1 MMPSYVNTIV
11 LHGKS
16 DDEVASLMNQYV
28 TQAEEKG
35 FLLRDVKCS
44 ESLAVLIFDEKGH
57 GGPGG
62 GHGGGFGGPGGG
74 HGGGFG
80 GPGGGHGGGFGG
92 PGGGHGGGFGGP
104 GGGHGGGFGGPGG
117 GHGGH
122 GCGQKS

>member
-1 MMPSYVNTIV
+1 MSSYVNTIV

-28 TQAEEKG
+28 AEAEGRG

-62 GHGGGFGGPGGG
+62 GHGGPGGGHGGPGGG
-74 HGGGFG
+74 HGG
-80 GPGGGHGGGFGG
+80 PGGG
-92 PGGGHGGGFGGP
+92 
-104 GGGHGGGFGGPGG
+104 
-117 GHGGH
+117 
-122 GCGQKS
+122 QEL

>member
-1 MMPSYVNTIV
+1 MPSYVNTIV

-16 DDEVASLMNQYV
+16 DEEVANLMNQYV

-57 GGPGG
+57 GGGFGGPGGGHGGHGGPGGGHG

-74 HGGGFG
+74 HGGGQEF
-80 GPGGGHGGGFGG
+80 
-92 PGGGHGGGFGGP
+92 
-104 GGGHGGGFGGPGG
+104 
-117 GHGGH
+117 
-122 GCGQKS
+122 

>member
-62 GHGGGFGGPGGG
+62 GHGGSFGGPGGG

-80 GPGGGHGGGFGG
+80 GPGGRHGG
-92 PGGGHGGGFGGP
+92 H
-104 GGGHGGGFGGPGG
+104 GGPGG

-122 GCGQKS
+122 GGGQEF

>member
-28 TQAEEKG
+28 AQAEEKG

-62 GHGGGFGGPGGG
+62 GHGGHGG

-80 GPGGGHGGGFGG
+80 GHGGGFGG
-92 PGGGHGGGFGGP
+92 HGGH
-104 GGGHGGGFGGPGG
+104 GGPGG

>member
-1 MMPSYVNTIV
+1 MPSYVNTIV

-28 TQAEEKG
+28 AQAEEKG

-57 GGPGG
+57 GGGFGGHGG
-62 GHGGGFGGPGGG
+62 GHGGGFGGHGGG

-80 GPGGGHGGGFGG
+80 GHGGGHGGGFGG
-92 PGGGHGGGFGGP
+92 
-104 GGGHGGGFGGPGG
+104 
-117 GHGGH
+117 
-122 GCGQKS
+122 GQEF

>member
-74 HGGGFG
+74 HGGHDGGF
-80 GPGGGHGGGFGG
+80 GGHGG
-92 PGGGHGGGFGGP
+92 H
-104 GGGHGGGFGGPGG
+104 GGPGG

>member
-62 GHGGGFGGPGGG
+62 GFGGHGGGFGGHGGHGGPGGG

-80 GPGGGHGGGFGG
+80 GH
-92 PGGGHGGGFGGP
+92 GGP

-122 GCGQKS
+122 GGGQKS

>member
-62 GHGGGFGGPGGG
+62 GHGG

-80 GPGGGHGGGFGG
+80 GPGGGHGGHGG
-92 PGGGHGGGFGGP
+92 P
-104 GGGHGGGFGGPGG
+104 GGGFGGPGG

>member
-1 MMPSYVNTIV
+1 MSSYVNTIV

-28 TQAEEKG
+28 AEAEGRG

-62 GHGGGFGGPGGG
+62 GHGGPGGG
-74 HGGGFG
+74 HGG
-80 GPGGGHGGGFGG
+80 PGGG
-92 PGGGHGGGFGGP
+92 
-104 GGGHGGGFGGPGG
+104 
-117 GHGGH
+117 
-122 GCGQKS
+122 QEL

>member
-57 GGPGG
+57 GGHGGHGGGFG

-74 HGGGFG
+74 HGG
-80 GPGGGHGGGFGG
+80 
-92 PGGGHGGGFGGP
+92 
-104 GGGHGGGFGGPGG
+104 PGG

>member
-1 MMPSYVNTIV
+1 MMPSYVNTVV

-57 GGPGG
+57 GC
-62 GHGGGFGGPGGG
+62 GFGG
-74 HGGGFG
+74 H
-80 GPGGGHGGGFGG
+80 
-92 PGGGHGGGFGGP
+92 
-104 GGGHGGGFGGPGG
+104 GGPGG

-122 GCGQKS
+122 DGGFGGHGGHDGGFGGHGGYGGGFGGHGGHDGHGCGQKS

>member
-1 MMPSYVNTIV
+1 MPSYVNTIV

-16 DDEVASLMNQYV
+16 DDEVANLMNQYV

-57 GGPGG
+57 GCGFG
-62 GHGGGFGGPGGG
+62 GHGGPGGG
-74 HGGGFG
+74 H
-80 GPGGGHGGGFGG
+80 GG

>member
-1 MMPSYVNTIV
+1 MPSYVNTIV

-57 GGPGG
+57 GGHG

-74 HGGGFG
+74 FG
-80 GPGGGHGGGFGG
+80 GPGGGH
-92 PGGGHGGGFGGP
+92 
-104 GGGHGGGFGGPGG
+104 GGPGG

>member
-1 MMPSYVNTIV
+1 MPSYVNTIV

-16 DDEVASLMNQYV
+16 DEEVADLMNQYV
-28 TQAEEKG
+28 AQAEEKG

-62 GHGGGFGGPGGG
+62 GFGGPGGGFGGP
-74 HGGGFG
+74 
-80 GPGGGHGGGFGG
+80 
-92 PGGGHGGGFGGP
+92 
-104 GGGHGGGFGGPGG
+104 GGGFGGPGG

-122 GCGQKS
+122 GGGQKS

>member
-74 HGGGFG
+74 HGG
-80 GPGGGHGGGFGG
+80 PGGGHGGGFGG
-92 PGGGHGGGFGGP
+92 PGGGKKF
-104 GGGHGGGFGGPGG
+104 
-117 GHGGH
+117 
-122 GCGQKS
+122 

>member
-1 MMPSYVNTIV
+1 MPSYVNTIV

-57 GGPGG
+57 GGHGGGFGGPGG
-62 GHGGGFGGPGGG
+62 GHGGGFGGHGGHDGGFGGPGGG

-92 PGGGHGGGFGGP
+92 PGGGHGGQEF
-104 GGGHGGGFGGPGG
+104 
-117 GHGGH
+117 
-122 GCGQKS
+122 

>member
-16 DDEVASLMNQYV
+16 DEEVADLMNQYV
-28 TQAEEKG
+28 AQAEEKG

-62 GHGGGFGGPGGG
+62 GFGGPGGGFGGP
-74 HGGGFG
+74 
-80 GPGGGHGGGFGG
+80 
-92 PGGGHGGGFGGP
+92 
-104 GGGHGGGFGGPGG
+104 GGGFGGPGG

-122 GCGQKS
+122 GGGQKS

>member
-1 MMPSYVNTIV
+1 MPSYVNTIV

-16 DDEVASLMNQYV
+16 DDEVAILMNQYV
-28 TQAEEKG
+28 AEAEGRG

-57 GGPGG
+57 GG
-62 GHGGGFGGPGGG
+62 HGGPGGW
-74 HGGGFG
+74 
-80 GPGGGHGGGFGG
+80 
-92 PGGGHGGGFGGP
+92 HGGGFGGP

-122 GCGQKS
+122 GGGHGGPGGGFGGHGGGQEF

>member
-57 GGPGG
+57 GGLGG
-62 GHGGGFGGPGGG
+62 GHGGPGGG
-74 HGGGFG
+74 H
-80 GPGGGHGGGFGG
+80 
-92 PGGGHGGGFGGP
+92 
-104 GGGHGGGFGGPGG
+104 GGHGGGFGGPGG

-122 GCGQKS
+122 GGPGGGHGGHGGGQEF